1 MRSLGTLYDGEGR
14 QKTLPDDD
22 FPCTFEGRACS
33 AHFGTKYSTIPSNT
47 NCSALGRRTVSR
59 GPPHATRLCR
69 GCPRPSAPR
78 HRNPA
83 LCCVGTSRVGGHGGG
98 RGTWSDSPPS
108 LTLAWESPTRGRC
121 TQKPVFVHL
130 YHGLLVGHAAV
141 GQLQVVTGQT
151 FVQRIRGRERFI
163 NNLKKFSSYL
173 RFY

>member
-1 MRSLGTLYDGEGR
+1 MILIYN
-14 QKTLPDDD
+14 
-22 FPCTFEGRACS
+22 FPIFPNVHGCSCTR
-33 AHFGTKYSTIPSNT
+33 YSTTPSNT
-47 NCSALGRRTVSR
+47 SCIACRCTWPLYRLR
-59 GPPHATRLCR
+59 ATRVCR

-151 FVQRIRGRERFI
+151 FVQRIRRRERFI
-163 NNLKKFSSYL
+163 STIFRNFLIQSNANVLDL
-173 RFY
+173 